1 MNGLQN
7 DGLVQRLQLLVYPDE
22 PGWKNVDENPDLQAR
37 KAAYGVLEKLAT
49 IDLRDSSHSVSTVSV
64 PTIDS
69 DRFFSLH
76 FSSEGQTIFTEW
88 LHELQNKL
96 KLDDFPIILEH
107 LAKYRSLMPT
117 LALIIHL
124 IECMDTGEITPVSVH
139 AAKKAVT
146 WCEYLETH
154 ARRVYGLVTDNKQ
167 QSATV
172 LAKKIQAGKLKDGFT
187 CRDVYRQNWHLL
199 NTKELVQAACDEL
212 LEAGWLKEEATT
224 PAFGQKGKVEYRINP
239 KILTEDS

>member
-1 MNGLQN
+1 
-7 DGLVQRLQLLVYPDE
+7 
-22 PGWKNVDENPDLQAR
+22 
-37 KAAYGVLEKLAT
+37 
-49 IDLRDSSHSVSTVSV
+49 
-64 PTIDS
+64 
-69 DRFFSLH
+69 
-76 FSSEGQTIFTEW
+76 
-88 LHELQNKL
+88 
-96 KLDDFPIILEH
+96 
-107 LAKYRSLMPT
+107 MPT

-199 NTKELVQAACDEL
+199 NTRELVQAACDEL
-212 LEAGWLKEEATT
+212 LEAGWLKEEHN
-224 PAFGQKGKVEYRINP
+224 GKNGVGRKPLPNYRINP
-239 KILTEDS
+239 KLKISRDIPKSNTDKTD